1 MHITII
7 GTEPGS
13 RLLAQT
19 LEREGHDVEF
29 RIERGAGR
37 FDEYREFPVEF
48 FDDVRDF
55 LDDDEF
61 KTDAVVFCD
70 RTPGALA
77 LAGHISAMNV
87 PVHFVAYDPG
97 LGELLEREKERF
109 GIDYVYDYGKYLAER
124 VHRFFYAEEGMQTEV
139 FENFGFALI
148 KWDIGDHP
156 GFVGRRVRDIGP
168 FEDLVLVVIR
178 RDGRIIVPDG
188 NTVLEAND
196 VLRMIGS
203 MDAIRRFRRRHVR
216 VLPFDEEDTQKFL
229 IYGDSRG
236 AACIES
242 FLSDRNVDTVT
253 IGNVKRR
260 GSVAIPKNKPIMD
273 ILENVDVES
282 FDGFIAASSSDAN
295 NFLAATAARN
305 AHMEH
310 VALCL
315 RDERFMG
322 IVDVS
327 HNGGIFS
334 GELLVSQRIK
344 HNLFGHPDISL
355 HLFPGNLDIYEIV
368 LKDDAFACGKTI
380 EELNL
385 SVGFLI
391 GGIDRGGESI
401 LAKGKTV
408 LKAGDRLILF
418 LLPESAGDLHLFVRR
433 KPKRFLTELFSL

>member
-19 LEREGHDVEF
+19 LEREGHEVEF
-29 RIERGAGR
+29 RIQRDGGR
-37 FDEYREFPVEF
+37 HEEYREFSTEF

-55 LDDDEF
+55 YKEEL

-70 RTPGALA
+70 RNPAALVLTA
-77 LAGHISAMNV
+77 YFAQLNV

-97 LGELLEREKERF
+97 FGEALEREKERF

-139 FENFGFALI
+139 FENFGFALV

-178 RDGRIIVPDG
+178 RDGQIMVPDG

-203 MDAIRRFRRRHVR
+203 MEAIRRFRRRYVR
-216 VLPFDEEDTQKFL
+216 ILPFDEEGKGKFL

-236 AACIES
+236 AASIES
-242 FLSDRNVDTVT
+242 YLSDLDADTVT
-253 IGNVKRR
+253 IGNIKRR
-260 GSVAIPKNKPIMD
+260 GNVTIPKNKPITE
-273 ILENVDVES
+273 ILDNLDVDS

-305 AHMEH
+305 ANMEH

-315 RDERFMG
+315 RDERFMR

-334 GELLVSQRIK
+334 GELLVSQKIK
-344 HNLFGHPDISL
+344 HNLFGQPDISL
-355 HLFPGNLDIYEIV
+355 HLFPGNLDIYEIA
-368 LKDDAFACGKTI
+368 LKEDAFACGKTI

-385 SVGFLI
+385 SEGFLI
-391 GGIDRGGESI
+391 GGIDRKGESI

-408 LKAGDRLILF
+408 LKAEDRLLLF
-418 LLPESAGDLHLFVRR
+418 LLPESAGDLNLFVRR

>member
-19 LEREGHDVEF
+19 LVREGHKMEF
-29 RIERGAGR
+29 WIQRDGGR
-37 FDEYREFPVEF
+37 LEEYREFPTER
-48 FDDVRDF
+48 FDDVRNF
-55 LDDDEF
+55 LEVDL

-70 RTPGALA
+70 RSPGALA
-77 LAGHISAMNV
+77 LAGHFSHLNI
-87 PVHFVAYDPG
+87 PVHFVVYDPG
-97 LGELLEREKERF
+97 LGEMLEREKDRF

-178 RDGRIIVPDG
+178 RDGRVIIPDG

-196 VLRMIGS
+196 VLRMIGN
-203 MDAIRRFRRRHVR
+203 MEAIRRFRRRHVR
-216 VLPFDEEDTQKFL
+216 VLPFDEEGRGKFL

-242 FLSDRNVDTVT
+242 YLSDLHVDTVT
-253 IGNVKRR
+253 IGNIKRR
-260 GSVAIPKNKPIMD
+260 GNVTIPKNKPITN
-273 ILENVDVES
+273 ILDNVDVES

-305 AHMEH
+305 ANMKH

-315 RDERFMG
+315 RDERFMR

-334 GELLVSQRIK
+334 GELLVSQKIK
-344 HNLFGHPDISL
+344 HNLSGHPDISL
-355 HLFPGNLDIYEIV
+355 HLFPGNLDIYEIA
-368 LKDDAFACGKTI
+368 LKEDAFACGKTI
-380 EELNL
+380 EELGL
-385 SVGFLI
+385 SEGFLI

-408 LKAGDRLILF
+408 LKAGDRLLLF
-418 LLPESAGDLHLFVRR
+418 LLPESAGDLNLFVRR
-433 KPKRFLTELFSL
+433 KPKRYLTELFSL